1 MAETLLVADP
11 TDGALVASTATTVDT
26 RKQSF
31 AQLLSAKLE
40 QGYCVESQGD
50 TEAVLFTPGRRR
62 WFGLFA
68 GEEGARMSIS
78 VDEQGAASTRKLSP
92 SG

>member
-11 TDGALVASTATTVDT
+11 TDAALVASTPTTVDT
-26 RKQSF
+26 RKQRLE
-31 AQLLSAKLE
+31 QLLNVKLE
-40 QGYCVESQGD
+40 QGYRVESQGD
-50 TEAVLFTPGRRR
+50 TEAVLFTPGRRH

-68 GEEGARMSIS
+68 GGDGARMSIS
-78 VDEQGAASTRKLSP
+78 VDEQGAATTRKLSP